1 MTSHGTVG
9 DAQFETLPAEAIA
22 KISKARAGAK
32 SFSDRVVHALL
43 LQDLGA
49 TQEAREAWGALA
61 RERPDL
67 PELAGL
73 AR

>member
-1 MTSHGTVG
+1 
-9 DAQFETLPAEAIA
+9 
-22 KISKARAGAK
+22 
-32 SFSDRVVHALL
+32 VHALL

-49 TQEAREAWGALA
+49 TQEARDAWNELS

-67 PELAGL
+67 PELAAL